1 MDFLNKM
8 ILNLKLDYYLNVR
21 DSSIKKMRLAEDDR
35 SRAYWNKKAKYSTK
49 KIQDILIEMVNI

>member
-35 SRAYWNKKAKYSTK
+35 SRAYWNKKSKYATK